1 MAKINFQV
9 RNQNIEAD
17 LTEVLKNDLKTFFE
31 KKPLYS
37 TQMVNFSRK
46 IDDKSIVVIEIDFK
60 ENVKTILGDCP
71 YCERER
77 NFNQIDLKIIN
88 EGHQP
93 TEFYFLSFKCVHCSK
108 SFISYLIQ
116 LELKPQSGRIRK
128 IGQFPAKSISV
139 PVDLKQELGADAE
152 LYKRALM
159 CISQS
164 HGIGACAYLRR
175 LIENQINP
183 LLNLLYEIKEY
194 ENAEVEELEK
204 IKETI
209 KSKDF
214 SRKTEILAEILPK
227 SMIVAGINPLKLI
240 HNFLSDGLHN
250 LDEDR
255 CTEIA
260 QEISSAVEYV
270 IRELNRQQK
279 SKKAFAEKMKSLA
292 KSKLRQS

>member
-9 RNQNIEAD
+9 RNPNIEAE

-152 LYKRALM
+152 LYKRAL
-159 CISQS
+159 S
-164 HGIGACAYLRR
+164 
-175 LIENQINP
+175 
-183 LLNLLYEIKEY
+183 
-194 ENAEVEELEK
+194 
-204 IKETI
+204 
-209 KSKDF
+209 
-214 SRKTEILAEILPK
+214 
-227 SMIVAGINPLKLI
+227 
-240 HNFLSDGLHN
+240 
-250 LDEDR
+250 
-255 CTEIA
+255 
-260 QEISSAVEYV
+260 
-270 IRELNRQQK
+270 
-279 SKKAFAEKMKSLA
+279 
-292 KSKLRQS
+292 